1 MFGYD
6 QSRVYQPYRTFR
18 PRGSHPNPAHWQSI
32 RLQALERDGH
42 QCRCCP
48 AKQGNICPVTGPVK
62 LEVHHRHYNTWG
74 KESLDDVTVLCK
86 ECHRGVTDRFM
97 WWRDKGRI
105 INPIGRDVAPLDP
118 LPARPTQTIS
128 LPISTA
134 VQYGSLPASDTS
146 SKKLPIIY

>member
-1 MFGYD
+1 
-6 QSRVYQPYRTFR
+6 
-18 PRGSHPNPAHWQSI
+18 
-32 RLQALERDGH
+32 
-42 QCRCCP
+42 
-48 AKQGNICPVTGPVK
+48 
-62 LEVHHRHYNTWG
+62 
-74 KESLDDVTVLCK
+74 VLCK